1 MLSILRHPFPVL
13 LFLLCTVASVRGFR
27 LSCRQRACITRQ
39 YPRIHAADQ
48 ASSIDNAEDD
58 IFGAEFQKTKEQVY
72 DGIDSVSKSSI
83 RLKNEPKQL
92 SYEERQDVMKG
103 FDSARVTFIVD
114 SLFISCLGLCG
125 TWYFGTF
132 QDAYSYALGAML
144 GLMYA
149 ALLGRYVE
157 SIGSDG
163 RSGGGGGAGSARF
176 APVILL
182 IAIYGKN
189 KETVSIIPEL
199 LGFFGYQL
207 GSFLQIFNENLY
219 GDAEEVED

>member
-1 MLSILRHPFPVL
+1 
-13 LFLLCTVASVRGFR
+13 
-27 LSCRQRACITRQ
+27 
-39 YPRIHAADQ
+39 
-48 ASSIDNAEDD
+48 
-58 IFGAEFQKTKEQVY
+58 
-72 DGIDSVSKSSI
+72 
-83 RLKNEPKQL
+83 
-92 SYEERQDVMKG
+92 
-103 FDSARVTFIVD
+103 
-114 SLFISCLGLCG
+114 
-125 TWYFGTF
+125 
-132 QDAYSYALGAML
+132 ML